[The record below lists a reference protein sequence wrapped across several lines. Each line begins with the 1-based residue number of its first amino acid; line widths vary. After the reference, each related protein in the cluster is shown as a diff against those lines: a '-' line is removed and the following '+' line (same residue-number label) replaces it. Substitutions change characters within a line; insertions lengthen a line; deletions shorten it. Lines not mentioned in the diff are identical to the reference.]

1 MTTSTNEKPLAITEL
16 VRQLGYDE
24 PTKLANAVRDVLKD
38 KEDFDKYIV
47 EDNDNQ
53 TSTANRPEKTLVSP
67 DAKTLVDNL
76 CLLRPY
82 NNIFGKSK
90 DGKSESAPFRRL
102 KSKVTGRSSRKK
114 SKLSAKSSKCGF
126 HAQNRH

>member
-24 PTKLANAVRDVLKD
+24 PTKLANAVRDIIKD

-53 TSTANRPEKTLVSP
+53 TSTANRPEKILVSP

-76 CLLRPY
+76 YFVTSLQLNLWQKQAGKRRVRP
-82 NNIFGKSK
+82 F
-90 DGKSESAPFRRL
+90 PFT
-102 KSKVTGRSSRKK
+102 KIKK
-114 SKLSAKSSKCGF
+114 
-126 HAQNRH
+126 